1 MILGEKLDLIQYY
14 YLIDLNT
21 TLITLSRFLYNP
33 Q

>member
-1 MILGEKLDLIQYY
+1 MILEKKLDLIQYY

-21 TLITLSRFLYNP
+21 TLITLSQFLYNP